1 MQASEISDSTVI
13 LESDLYMQ
21 NYMESRTVRGE
32 NKYLKQPTLED
43 SIVILESLVVI
54 GAA

>member
-21 NYMESRTVRGE
+21 NYVESWMGQGE
-32 NKYLKQPTLED
+32 NKYPKQPTLED
-43 SIVILESLVVI
+43 SIVILESSVVI